1 MNTQQTYLQHHC
13 DFIFPLKKQKEVS
26 ISSMNEP
33 YTQTIELHWNF
44 WPYIC
49 TMPSTLLTWM
59 GSWQIRD
66 SPMGCPSCFN
76 LALVVPLII
85 THFCNWY
92 WLWLVSLE
100 KHVDLFNLVAVIRQ
114 NFPKMNTL
122 FAFIFRW
129 GGWLQTSFFLGKFS
143 FNFGICVF
151 MMMYAVARIIK
162 TVGSIDFSVVILII

>member
-85 THFCNWY
+85 THLLALIPSLNKKEMNKEWKAMIIVLEPLNTPY
-92 WLWLVSLE
+92 NLWVRCRRLWRLAMIVC
-100 KHVDLFNLVAVIRQ
+100 
-114 NFPKMNTL
+114 
-122 FAFIFRW
+122 
-129 GGWLQTSFFLGKFS
+129 G
-143 FNFGICVF
+143 
-151 MMMYAVARIIK
+151 
-162 TVGSIDFSVVILII
+162 